1 MQKKLFNVLIFVF
14 CLFVVFFF
22 LSFFA
27 CLFFTQL
34 VMRHSSDEPDLTE

>member
-1 MQKKLFNVLIFVF
+1 MQKKLFNVLLVF
-14 CLFVVFFF
+14 FFLFVVFF

>member
-14 CLFVVFFF
+14 CLFVVFFC

-34 VMRHSSDEPDLTE
+34 VTRHSSDEPDFTE